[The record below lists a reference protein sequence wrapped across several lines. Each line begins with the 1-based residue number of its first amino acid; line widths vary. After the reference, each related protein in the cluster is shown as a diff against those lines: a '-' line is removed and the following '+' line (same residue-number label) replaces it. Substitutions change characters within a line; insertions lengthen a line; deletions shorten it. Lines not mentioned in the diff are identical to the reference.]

1 MTTILQDLNSK
12 SQRSEGGEESKGGRE
27 DKEDWKNAKTGNKS
41 NIKLKLSNFRY
52 HINYFLDFSN
62 KLQINAAKSTW
73 DQTNSDKAPFNYI
86 LKIIL
91 NKKSKIWNTNEL
103 IDAFRNKGSTEWN
116 STRLVNTS
124 CLIEN
129 IDENT
134 THNGMS
140 TIFQDLSNKSR
151 PAEEHRIRD
160 LIFPWSWWW
169 YFSLQYLK
177 GKLISI
183 CMLVKVWSHTSLL
196 LFTGT
201 IPEIVQ
207 WIWELM
213 CLCCSSQTLRKSIDL
228 WQNCTWMSSQ
238 TITS

>member
-91 NKKSKIWNTNEL
+91 NKKSKIQNTNEL
-103 IDAFRNKGSTEWN
+103 LDAFRNKGSTEQIVHIVYTN
-116 STRLVNTS
+116 STNSLVNTS

-129 IDENT
+129 IDWWGYNT
-134 THNGMS
+134 
-140 TIFQDLSNKSR
+140 K
-151 PAEEHRIRD
+151 
-160 LIFPWSWWW
+160 W
-169 YFSLQYLK
+169 YANHLPGS
-177 GKLISI
+177 
-183 CMLVKVWSHTSLL
+183 
-196 LFTGT
+196 
-201 IPEIVQ
+201 
-207 WIWELM
+207 
-213 CLCCSSQTLRKSIDL
+213 
-228 WQNCTWMSSQ
+228 
-238 TITS
+238 

>member
-62 KLQINAAKSTW
+62 KLQINAAKSTC
-73 DQTNSDKAPFNYI
+73 DQTSSVKAPFSYI

-103 IDAFRNKGSTEWN
+103 LDAFRNKGSTESN

-129 IDENT
+129 IDWWEYNT
-134 THNGMS
+134 
-140 TIFQDLSNKSR
+140 KWY
-151 PAEEHRIRD
+151 AKHR
-160 LIFPWSWWW
+160 LGS
-169 YFSLQYLK
+169 
-177 GKLISI
+177 
-183 CMLVKVWSHTSLL
+183 
-196 LFTGT
+196 
-201 IPEIVQ
+201 
-207 WIWELM
+207 
-213 CLCCSSQTLRKSIDL
+213 
-228 WQNCTWMSSQ
+228 
-238 TITS
+238 